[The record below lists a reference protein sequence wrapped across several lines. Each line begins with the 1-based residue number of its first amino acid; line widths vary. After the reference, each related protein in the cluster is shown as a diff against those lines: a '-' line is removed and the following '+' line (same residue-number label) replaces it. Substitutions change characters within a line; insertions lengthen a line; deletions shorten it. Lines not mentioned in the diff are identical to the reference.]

1 MSRRYITAS
10 VVSFGPAFVYQ
21 FYPCA
26 VMMSCATL
34 DPCIGACSSSRKRRN
49 RVRRVA
55 VRWSQAHSLAL
66 ARLFLVRAER
76 ECDVLDVPVISQPD
90 QFRPS
95 LPCTTLCLCSLIPEV
110 SAVGFSVRVLGDCRE
125 EAKRP
130 CASIELCENIV
141 FRRLLSLKRSLGPS
155 ANPPWTFVCS
165 MIPMLLLRL
174 TLP

>member
-1 MSRRYITAS
+1 MCAHRPILEGLCCCVRLFVSRRYITAS

-110 SAVGFSVRVLGDCRE
+110 SAVGFSFSCSRGLPRGGKAALRE
-125 EAKRP
+125 Y
-130 CASIELCENIV
+130 
-141 FRRLLSLKRSLGPS
+141 
-155 ANPPWTFVCS
+155 
-165 MIPMLLLRL
+165 
-174 TLP
+174 